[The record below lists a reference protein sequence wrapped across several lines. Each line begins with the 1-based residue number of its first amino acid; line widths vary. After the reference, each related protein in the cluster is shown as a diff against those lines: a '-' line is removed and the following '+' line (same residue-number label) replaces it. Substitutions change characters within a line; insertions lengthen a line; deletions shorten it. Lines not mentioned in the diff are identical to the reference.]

1 MTEKSEGGQF
11 KVCEFC
17 KCNTNARIRRCC
29 KIGTVVDEGRIQ
41 AEKNR
46 HPMTCLPCGQFKV
59 GIQYVVDERRIQAE
73 KYKQQLMF
81 HDSHTPAPAMITP
94 ECMQG
99 AAYLEVDEEVLKSIL
114 PLHMNKAELP
124 DEQGTTG
131 DVTVELAKLIDDVYS
146 VPFTYMPS
154 HVTEQPTTSSKF
166 LDDLMYS
173 LAIDEANAELRAM
186 LYESNE

>member
-1 MTEKSEGGQF
+1 MTEKSEGGQL

-29 KIGTVVDEGRIQ
+29 RLGTVVDEGRIL
-41 AEKNR
+41 
-46 HPMTCLPCGQFKV
+46 T
-59 GIQYVVDERRIQAE
+59 
-73 KYKQQLMF
+73 YKQRLMF
-81 HDSHTPAPAMITP
+81 HDSHTPAPAMTIS

-99 AAYLEVDEEVLKSIL
+99 TAYLKEDEEVLKSIL
-114 PLHMNKAELP
+114 PLHMNKTELP
-124 DEQGTTG
+124 DEQPTSQSNASDTTL
-131 DVTVELAKLIDDVYS
+131 ESAKDIDDAFS
-146 VPFTYMPS
+146 IPFTYMPS
-154 HVTEQPTTSSKF
+154 HATEQPTASSKF

>member
-1 MTEKSEGGQF
+1 MAEKSEGGQF

-29 KIGTVVDEGRIQ
+29 RLGTVVDEGRIL
-41 AEKNR
+41 A
-46 HPMTCLPCGQFKV
+46 
-59 GIQYVVDERRIQAE
+59 
-73 KYKQQLMF
+73 YKQPLMF
-81 HDSHTPAPAMITP
+81 HDSHTPAPAMTIS

-99 AAYLEVDEEVLKSIL
+99 AAYLKEDEEVLKSIL
-114 PLHMNKAELP
+114 PLHMNKTGLP
-124 DEQGTTG
+124 SEQGTTG
-131 DVTVELAKLIDDVYS
+131 DVTVDLANLIDDGYS

-154 HVTEQPTTSSKF
+154 HVTEQPTASSKF

-186 LYESNE
+186 LYESND